1 MCSSDLDIVLERA
14 DEGGITHRAAA
25 YEIAV
30 ERVAEAGR
38 ARGWH

>member
-1 MCSSDLDIVLERA
+1 MEAATDLVMERA
-14 DEGGITHRAAA
+14 DESGVSHRAAA

-38 ARGWH
+38 GRGWH